1 MFDKLNIFDNC
12 SIIIQFD
19 DKTVENMK
27 QIIIGLSNDVNVI
40 RKKKTNQQYQAMHL
54 RKKSKYVVN

>member
-19 DKTVENMK
+19 DETVENMK
-27 QIIIGLSNDVNVI
+27 QIIIGLSNDVNVT
-40 RKKKTNQQYQAMHL
+40 RKKKTNQQCQAMHL